1 MLLHFPFVAEG
12 YRETGV
18 TCNFF
23 ESNSGALCHE
33 LCQGSPS
40 ASPRLTFPASSGY
53 VGKSRSLGLKWLGG
67 FRLPA

>member
-1 MLLHFPFVAEG
+1 MLFHFPFVAEG
-12 YRETGV
+12 YRETGG
-18 TCNFF
+18 TYHFF

-40 ASPRLTFPASSGY
+40 VSPRLTFSASSGY
-53 VGKSRSLGLKWLGG
+53 VGSSRSLGLKLLGG